1 MGSSARPSY
10 AVKTHDER
18 KQNVIAAAVHRNRTP
33 FVSQLGTTR
42 RGSRG
47 KSQKTVCSTARDPT
61 VLKRRRRRFHTRG
74 AKQQRPAHSEDGWFV
89 CGRRRPSSQ
98 RTAPFLR
105 FGAHKR
111 ANRTP
116 FVFETRKPERAHVRQ
131 RYNSGCPRVSGNA
144 AVIALV
150 TKIQLTTR

>member
-105 FGAHKR
+105 FGAHKER
-111 ANRTP
+111 TEPRLFSRRENRNAHTYDNGIIAGAP
-116 FVFETRKPERAHVRQ
+116 VYPGTRLLLH
-131 RYNSGCPRVSGNA
+131 S
-144 AVIALV
+144 
-150 TKIQLTTR
+150 